1 MSEVKYLK
9 MFVEDHNKSVAL
21 EKEKQGKY
29 TIEEIL
35 EAMNIIYQSIDKT

>member
-1 MSEVKYLK
+1 MAEMEYLE
-9 MFVEDHNKSVAL
+9 MVVEDHNTSVAL